1 MCCIKKFVTTFIW
14 TTLFSLPYVL
24 PCVTSEYLYF
34 WNVLPTHPLDAQ
46 VRDPPS
52 AWLSMCLLSC
62 DLYKNL
68 CVHLGTYMLL
78 FVLFMHKHVISIP
91 RYGFQ
96 IFVALVTLPF
106 IFPTMF
112 PQHVSII
119 RIPVN
124 KPPLARSA
132 YRFTPLGLM

>member
-1 MCCIKKFVTTFIW
+1 MLHKKICHNLHMD
-14 TTLFSLPYVL
+14 TLFSLPYVL

-34 WNVLPTHPLDAQ
+34 GMSYPHTLWMHKLGTPISMALHMPLKLLLVQ
-46 VRDPPS
+46 KP
-52 AWLSMCLLSC
+52 MCTFS
-62 DLYKNL
+62 
-68 CVHLGTYMLL
+68 TYMLL
-78 FVLFMHKHVISIP
+78 FALFMHKHVISIP

-96 IFVALVTLPF
+96 FFVTLVTLPF

-112 PQHVSII
+112 PHKHVSII

-132 YRFTPLGLM
+132 YRFMPLGLT